1 MKIAQAEHL
10 ASRLLSLTR
19 TARSRRAVFALL
31 LIPALITITQRTY
44 GQVTFSSAASFPA
57 GLQPWNIISG
67 DFNGDGKTDLAV
79 VNKNGNNVSV
89 LLGNGNGTFQPA
101 VNYPVGNSPTN
112 LVVNDLNRDGNS
124 DIMAANTLGHS
135 LSVLLGTSTGTF
147 QSAVNYAI
155 PIAPQAVAAGDFN
168 GDG

>member
-1 MKIAQAEHL
+1 MKKAQAEHL
-10 ASRLLSLTR
+10 ASGLLSLTQ
-19 TARSRRAVFALL
+19 TARSRRAIFALL
-31 LIPALITITQRTY
+31 LILALVTITERTY

-79 VNKNGNNVSV
+79 VNN
-89 LLGNGNGTFQPA
+89 
-101 VNYPVGNSPTN
+101 PVGNSPTN

-124 DIMAANTLGHS
+124 DIIAANTLGHS